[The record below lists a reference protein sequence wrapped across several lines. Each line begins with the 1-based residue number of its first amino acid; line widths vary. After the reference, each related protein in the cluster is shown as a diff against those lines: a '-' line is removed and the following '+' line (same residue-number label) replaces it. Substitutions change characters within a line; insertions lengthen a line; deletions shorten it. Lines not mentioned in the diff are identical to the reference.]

1 MSFEDWHAVVNPKVL
16 GTWNI
21 HEALKSSNLDF
32 FVLFSSGSGIIGQ
45 SGQANYASGN
55 TFNDAFVQYRQSLGL
70 PASVLDIGVVED
82 TGYVSANPQIL
93 ESLRTAGFYLL
104 SETALL
110 DALQLMISRSILPT
124 PLQKFT
130 TKPRRV
136 SPFMN
141 PAQVVMG
148 MRSALPLA
156 DPHNRCSWKGDP
168 RMAAY
173 RDTGSLLSVSQ
184 RSAGTDEVLQRFVS
198 AAAADVSRLS
208 TDDAIAFLTQHIK
221 TRVLSFLM
229 KTEGQ
234 LDEKATLN
242 DVGLDSLVAIE
253 LRAWWRQ
260 NLRVDVSVLELLNA
274 SVGQLGRL
282 AAERLREKLEEKVG
296 EEAGGGGGGAEEE
309 EEGKVSG
316 AEYMLMKAL

>member
-1 MSFEDWHAVVNPKVL
+1 
-16 GTWNI
+16 
-21 HEALKSSNLDF
+21 
-32 FVLFSSGSGIIGQ
+32 
-45 SGQANYASGN
+45 
-55 TFNDAFVQYRQSLGL
+55 
-70 PASVLDIGVVED
+70 
-82 TGYVSANPQIL
+82 
-93 ESLRTAGFYLL
+93 
-104 SETALL
+104 
-110 DALQLMISRSILPT
+110 
-124 PLQKFT
+124 
-130 TKPRRV
+130 
-136 SPFMN
+136 
-141 PAQVVMG
+141 
-148 MRSALPLA
+148 
-156 DPHNRCSWKGDP
+156 
-168 RMAAY
+168 MAAY